1 MVQKVAFGYEH
12 SIKEIHDMKTLLQ
25 CMVIL
30 LVVSSGVRAEEKP
43 AIRLWPNGL
52 PEGAR
57 PVDPNRIEALK
68 AKQTSQRIT
77 YVEHPSITLFR
88 APAEKANGCA
98 VVVCPGGGYNILA
111 WEKEGIEIAEWFN
124 SLGVTAVVLKY
135 RVPRRDPREL
145 HREPLQD
152 AQRAIRLVRKHAP
165 RWGVDSRRVGI
176 LGFSA
181 GGHLTIMAGTHWDER
196 TYDKVDDAD
205 DLSCRPDFM
214 CPIYAAYLADEYKD
228 NVAELGPLV
237 KVTSETPPT
246 FMAVTQDDKMRGAQA
261 ALLFVELTKADVP
274 AELHVYTKGGHG
286 YGIRPS
292 ENPVSTWHHRLAEW
306 IDVTCCK

>member
-1 MVQKVAFGYEH
+1 
-12 SIKEIHDMKTLLQ
+12 MKKLLQ
-25 CMVIL
+25 FMLIL
-30 LVVSSGVRAEEKP
+30 SVMASGVRAEEKP
-43 AIRLWPNGL
+43 VIRLWPNGL

-57 PVDPNRIEALK
+57 PVSAKRVETLK
-68 AKQTSQRIT
+68 AKQTSERIT
-77 YVEHPSITLFR
+77 YVEHPSITVYR

-98 VVVCPGGGYNILA
+98 VVICPGGGYNILA
-111 WEKEGIEIAEWFN
+111 WEKEGIELAEWFN
-124 SLGVTAVVLKY
+124 SLGVTAAVLKY
-135 RVPRRDPREL
+135 RVPRRDPKRP

-152 AQRAIRLVRKHAP
+152 AQRAIRLVRKHAVQ
-165 RWGVDSRRVGI
+165 WDVDSRRVGI

-214 CPIYAAYLADEYKD
+214 CPIYAAYLADGYKD

-237 KVTSETPPT
+237 KVTAETPPT

-274 AELHVYTKGGHG
+274 AELHIFTRGGHG

-306 IDVTCCK
+306 IEATCRK